1 MVLVNIIIHAVIV
14 LVLAMVL
21 PGVNVSGFGSASIV
35 AVLLAIINVILR
47 PILLFFTLPLNILT
61 LGLFTFV
68 IDAIILLLVSGLVPG
83 FTISGFGS
91 ALLLAIILSIINFV
105 LPG

>member
-1 MVLVNIIIHAVIV
+1 MFLVNIIIHAVIV

-21 PGVNVSGFGSASIV
+21 PGVNVSGFGSASII

>member
-47 PILLFFTLPLNILT
+47 PIHLFFTLPLNILT